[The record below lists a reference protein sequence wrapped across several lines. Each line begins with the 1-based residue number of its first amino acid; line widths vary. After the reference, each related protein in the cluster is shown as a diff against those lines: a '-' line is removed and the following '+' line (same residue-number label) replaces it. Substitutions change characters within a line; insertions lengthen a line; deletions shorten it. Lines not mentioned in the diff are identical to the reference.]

1 MVLIDN
7 QQIKTRGAQSVVF
20 RSLTALILT
29 DCSQLSE
36 TYWIVITQLRP
47 ALHDLSALSS

>member
-7 QQIKTRGAQSVVF
+7 QQIKTRGTQSVD

-47 ALHDLSALSS
+47 ALMISQLSVA